1 MTNTITTKTC
11 ATCGQQTKDSTEFYK
26 DSSRADGLQWRC
38 KQCTSE
44 RNQNPEIR
52 EHNRRRA
59 NSIRRE
65 QRDEAL
71 EELPDTP
78 RLSSEEFEKLYQNRE
93 LETYI
98 GVQANRYAKK
108 RPDFQETLIQ
118 EAWDRISLAVDIH
131 DIEELKK
138 EAHRAIETVYRNE
151 WKNGKVFTASG
162 ERVRTVRLEDNMEVP
177 EPDIDIFDNINDGWP
192 DEECDDCEEF
202 LTFA

>member
-11 ATCGQQTKDSTEFYK
+11 ATCGQTKDSTEFYK
-26 DSSRADGLQWRC
+26 DRSRADGLQWRC

-59 NSIRRE
+59 NSIRRG

-78 RLSSEEFEKLYQNRE
+78 RLSSEEFEELYLNQE
-93 LETYI
+93 LQGYI
-98 GVQANRYAKK
+98 HQQAVRHAKK
-108 RPDFQETLIQ
+108 RPDFRETLIQ

-138 EAHRAIETVYRNE
+138 EALRAIHNAYRAE
-151 WKNGKVFTASG
+151 WKRKKVL
-162 ERVRTVRLEDNMEVP
+162 TVHLDNKMPVP
-177 EPDIDIFDNINDGWP
+177 EPDDDIFDIPNDGWSD
-192 DEECDDCEEF
+192 DECGDYEC
-202 LTFA
+202 FA